1 MKLLISEL
9 SLRRTSLLVWAASV
23 AGLVVLIAAFYPS
36 VRNDPSLN
44 AIYGNLSPSMQA
56 LLGGSDLTSPVG
68 YLNTQLFAFV
78 MPAVLLVF
86 GLGRGAASIAGEEE
100 DRTLDLLLA
109 QPLSRTTAYIAK
121 AVAVAVGLL
130 VLGAATCL
138 PMLAL
143 NGPVGLDLPAANLV
157 AACVQLTLM
166 CLALAL
172 AAQAIAAWTG
182 RRAVGLAAVAGCTFL
197 TYVLYGLSGTVTWL
211 VHLRPLTIWRWYLL
225 NDPLAAGPQ
234 WTETLVLL
242 AVCVAAAAV
251 GSVLFAWRDLRA

>member
-1 MKLLISEL
+1 MTLLISEL

-23 AGLVVLIAAFYPS
+23 AGLVVLIAAFYPQ

-44 AIYGNLSPSMQA
+44 ALYGNLSPSMQA

-78 MPAVLLVF
+78 MPTVLLVF
-86 GLGRGAASIAGEEE
+86 GLGRGAASVAGEEE

-109 QPLSRTTAYIAK
+109 QPLSRTTAYAAK
-121 AVAVAVGLL
+121 AISVAVGL
-130 VLGAATCL
+130 VALGAATCL
-138 PMLAL
+138 PLLAL
-143 NGPVGLDLPAANLV
+143 NGPAGFDLPVANLV
-157 AACVQLTLM
+157 AACGQLTLM

-182 RRAVGLAAVAGCTFL
+182 RRAVGLAAVAGYTFL

-211 VHLRPLTIWRWYLL
+211 QHVRPLTIWRWYLL
-225 NDPLAAGPQ
+225 NDPLADGPR
-234 WTETLVLL
+234 WTETFVLL
-242 AVCVAAAAV
+242 AGCVAAATV
-251 GSVLFAWRDLRA
+251 GSVLFARRDLRA